1 MKFFSHPIVAF
12 LLGFGGEVVIA
23 VAVQRS
29 SDMLDGILRYG
40 SELYWGVPD
49 TQTEVAPPIV
59 PCPAIEEAP
68 IAGPSVPPVAERTI
82 STPVLLL
89 GGAVTL
95 STSVIG
101 VAYVVLYRRSRELQ
115 QRLTQ
120 LEAAN
125 TALMQHA
132 AELQVANTIAV
143 VKHATLAESVT
154 ELQTMNAAA
163 AAEHDTR
170 VQLENSL
177 YELFGSLRASYS
189 SARKAAGRAAFPR
202 RSAVHVGQFAGVG
215 EGLTRARPQVGCRRA
230 GPFRRCLSIIIYHQ
244 RVPTRDSHF
253 VVLEAGQRSA
263 WRPSA
268 LVSIRQLAFLRE
280 VPSTVHVPRQ
290 LTWKSSESSF
300 CFSLSLDVKQ
310 LGMTIFTTRYG
321 FLRLHRSAPLG

>member
-1 MKFFSHPIVAF
+1 MLTRFVSLCRFVVLNYVGYWHRTIPPPQSTTTAFALRDMKFFSHPIVAF
-12 LLGFGGEVVIA
+12 LLGFGSEVVIA

-40 SELYWGVPD
+40 SELYLGVPR

-59 PCPAIEEAP
+59 PCLATGDAP
-68 IAGPSVPPVAERTI
+68 IARPSVPPVAERTI

-189 SARKAAGRAAFPR
+189 SAMDE
-202 RSAVHVGQFAGVG
+202 G
-215 EGLTRARPQVGCRRA
+215 EG
-230 GPFRRCLSIIIYHQ
+230 
-244 RVPTRDSHF
+244 
-253 VVLEAGQRSA
+253 
-263 WRPSA
+263 
-268 LVSIRQLAFLRE
+268 RQLDAL
-280 VPSTVHVPRQ
+280 PSRDAPQ
-290 LTWKSSESSF
+290 SMSAN
-300 CFSLSLDVKQ
+300 SLGLAKD
-310 LGMTIFTTRYG
+310 
-321 FLRLHRSAPLG
+321 